1 MKKIMLIFLLLAI
14 VSLFLFGCA
23 KPITQEDEQYLDVQK
38 EVPDQSPQKA
48 SPVWLEAEL
57 VDVRTGQTFKV
68 SDFKGKPVL
77 LESFAVW
84 CPVCTQQQK
93 KIKGLHNELGDAFVS
108 ISLDTDP
115 NEDAAKVKEAVEER
129 GFDWYFAVSPADVTR
144 ALIDQFGVS
153 VVDAPAAPIILV
165 CEDQSA
171 RLLKRGSKS
180 VQDLKAEIAKGC

>member
-1 MKKIMLIFLLLAI
+1 MKKIMFVFLLLAI
-14 VSLFLFGCA
+14 VSLLFGCA
-23 KPITQEDEQYLDVQK
+23 MPTVQEDEQYLGIQK
-38 EVPDQSPQKA
+38 EVSEQPSQKA
-48 SPVWLEAEL
+48 STAWLDAEL
-57 VDVRTGQTFKV
+57 VDVRTGQRFKI
-68 SDFKGKPVL
+68 SDFKGKPIL

-84 CPVCTQQQK
+84 CPICTKQQK
-93 KIKGLHNELGDAFVS
+93 EIKKLHDELSDSFVS
-108 ISLDTDP
+108 VSLDTDP

-129 GFDWYFAVSPADVTR
+129 GFGWYFAVAPADTTR

-153 VVDAPAAPIILV
+153 VVDAPAAPVVLI